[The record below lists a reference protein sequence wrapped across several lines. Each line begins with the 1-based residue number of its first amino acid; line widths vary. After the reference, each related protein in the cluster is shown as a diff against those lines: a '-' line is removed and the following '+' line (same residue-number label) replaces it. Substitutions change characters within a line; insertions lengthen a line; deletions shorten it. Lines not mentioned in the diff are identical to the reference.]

1 MGKWYIEYKAYG
13 KPAYMGGIEAKSGNE
28 AIEVL
33 KSKVI
38 GVNKICGVWHDDE
51 NEEVQND

>member
-33 KSKVI
+33 KSKVT

-51 NEEVQND
+51 NEEVLK